1 MLVLRPV
8 ELTDLPQLQ
17 QLARDSLVGVTS
29 LPDDTECLREKILDS
44 CASFEKDVEGHGP
57 ENYFFV
63 LEDLTRE
70 RLVGCSEILATAG
83 FSEPFYSLRNRH
95 FTSASRELNIEH
107 GVPALSLCHDLSGHT
122 LLRGF
127 HIDAALVRTRFSE
140 LLSRARLLF
149 IAAHSQRFSEAVI
162 TEIVGFSS
170 DEGHSPFWDAVGKH
184 FFDLPYAEAERL
196 CGLESRTFLAEL
208 MPQYPI
214 YVPMLPQAAQDCIGR
229 IHPDGQEAFD
239 ILEREGFET
248 NSYIDLFDGGPTL
261 YARTPE
267 HPLHRPEPDRH
278 GETGLVHRCPWQL
291 SGEQRFAEGLS
302 RHRRRSGLP
311 GRATCEVERRDV
323 RRPERDRRQPDP
335 ADRPVSITR
344 PRAQRQRPS
353 RRAEGVAS

>member
-8 ELTDLPQLQ
+8 EQTDLPQLQ

-29 LPDDTECLREKILDS
+29 LPDDSERLREKIAGS
-44 CASFEKDVEGHGP
+44 CASFDSEAASQGP

-63 LEDLTRE
+63 LEDLDRQ

-83 FSEPFYSLRNRH
+83 FDEPFYSLRNRH

-127 HIDAALVRTRFSE
+127 HINAELVRTPFSE

-149 IAAHSQRFSEAVI
+149 IAAHTRRFAEAVI
-162 TEIVGFSS
+162 TELVGYS
-170 DEGHSPFWDAVGKH
+170 DEQGHSPFWDALGKH

-196 CGLESRTFLAEL
+196 CGLQSRTFLAEL

-248 NSYIDLFDGGPTL
+248 NSYIDLFDAGPTL
-261 YARTPE
+261 YARTSNIRSIARSQTATVQQKPQIDARGRYLLSNDALHGFRSIMAE
-267 HPLHRPEPDRH
+267 LDYQTDQPLSL
-278 GETGLVHRCPWQL
+278 T
-291 SGEQRFAEGLS
+291 
-302 RHRRRSGLP
+302 
-311 GRATCEVERRDV
+311 
-323 RRPERDRRQPDP
+323 P
-335 ADRPVSITR
+335 AMCAALNVTDGSPIRLI
-344 PRAQRQRPS
+344 AL
-353 RRAEGVAS
+353 

>member
-17 QLARDSLVGVTS
+17 QLARDSLLGVTS

-44 CASFEKDVEGHGP
+44 CASFEKDVEGQGP

-127 HIDAALVRTRFSE
+127 HIDAALVRTPFSE

-149 IAAHSQRFSEAVI
+149 IAAHSRRFAEAVI

-170 DEGHSPFWDAVGKH
+170 DEGQSPFWDAVGKH

-214 YVPMLPQAAQDCIGR
+214 YVPMLSQAAQDCIGR

-261 YARTPE
+261 YARTPGI
-267 HPLHRPEPDRH
+267 RSIAQSQ
-278 GETGLVHRCPWQL
+278 TGTARLDSSIDARGSFLVSNDSLKDYRAIVADLDYQTGQPVRL
-291 SGEQRFAEGLS
+291 STEMCAALNVTEGSPIRLIA
-302 RHRRRSGLP
+302 L
-311 GRATCEVERRDV
+311 
-323 RRPERDRRQPDP
+323 
-335 ADRPVSITR
+335 
-344 PRAQRQRPS
+344 
-353 RRAEGVAS
+353 

>member
-8 ELTDLPQLQ
+8 EQTDLPQLQ

-29 LPDDTECLREKILDS
+29 LPDDSERLRAKIAGS
-44 CASFEKDVEGHGP
+44 CASFASAAAAHGP

-63 LEDLTRE
+63 LEDLDDQ

-83 FSEPFYSLRNRH
+83 FDEPFYSLRNRH

-107 GVPALSLCHDLSGHT
+107 GVPALSLCHDLNDHT

-127 HIDAALVRTRFSE
+127 HIDANLVRTPFSE

-149 IAAHSQRFSEAVI
+149 MAAHAPRFAEAVI
-162 TEIVGFSS
+162 TEIVGYS
-170 DEGHSPFWDAVGKH
+170 DEEGHSPFWDALGKH
-184 FFDLPYAEAERL
+184 FFDLPYVEAERL
-196 CGLESRTFLAEL
+196 CGLQSRTFLAEL

-248 NSYIDLFDGGPTL
+248 NSYIDLFDAGPTL
-261 YARTPE
+261 YARTANIRSIARSQMATVQQQPQIDARGRYLLSNDA
-267 HPLHRPEPDRH
+267 LHGFRAMI
-278 GETGLVHRCPWQL
+278 
-291 SGEQRFAEGLS
+291 AEL
-302 RHRRRSGLP
+302 
-311 GRATCEVERRDV
+311 DY
-323 RRPERDRRQPDP
+323 QPDQPLSLTP
-335 ADRPVSITR
+335 AMCAALNVTDGSPIRLI
-344 PRAQRQRPS
+344 AL
-353 RRAEGVAS
+353 

>member
-29 LPDDTECLREKILDS
+29 LPDDSERLREKILDS
-44 CASFEKDVEGHGP
+44 CASFDKDVEGNGP

-63 LEDLTRE
+63 LEELSTGRLT
-70 RLVGCSEILATAG
+70 GCSEVLATAG

-107 GVPALSLCHDLSGHT
+107 GVPALSLCHDLSGHS

-127 HIDAALVRTRFSE
+127 HIDSALVRTPFSE

-149 IAAHSQRFSEAVI
+149 IAAHPARFSDAVI
-162 TEIVGFSS
+162 TEIVGYS
-170 DEGHSPFWDAVGKH
+170 DEQGQSPFWDAVGKH
-184 FFDLPYAEAERL
+184 FFDLPYVEAERL
-196 CGLESRTFLAEL
+196 CGLESRSFLAEL

-261 YARTPE
+261 YART
-267 HPLHRPEPDRH
+267 
-278 GETGLVHRCPWQL
+278 TGIRSIARSHTGAVQSVEAIDARGCYLVSNDSLRDF
-291 SGEQRFAEGLS
+291 RAIVAELAYTAGQPVGLS
-302 RHRRRSGLP
+302 AEMCAALN
-311 GRATCEVERRDV
+311 
-323 RRPERDRRQPDP
+323 
-335 ADRPVSITR
+335 VSDGSPIR
-344 PRAQRQRPS
+344 LIAL
-353 RRAEGVAS
+353 

>member
-8 ELTDLPQLQ
+8 EQTDLPQLQ

-29 LPDDTECLREKILDS
+29 LPDDSERLRAKIAGS
-44 CASFEKDVEGHGP
+44 CASFASAAEANGP

-63 LEDLTRE
+63 LEDLDSQ
-70 RLVGCSEILATAG
+70 RLLGCSEILATAG
-83 FSEPFYSLRNRH
+83 FDEPFYSLRNRH

-107 GVPALSLCHDLSGHT
+107 GVPALSLCHDLNDHT

-127 HIDAALVRTRFSE
+127 HIDANLVRTPFSE

-149 IAAHSQRFSEAVI
+149 IAAHAPRFAEAVI
-162 TEIVGFSS
+162 TEIVGYS
-170 DEGHSPFWDAVGKH
+170 DEAGNSPFWDALGKH

-196 CGLESRTFLAEL
+196 CGLQSRTFLAEL

-248 NSYIDLFDGGPTL
+248 NSYIDLFDAGPTL
-261 YARTPE
+261 YARTANIRSIARSQSATVQQRPQIDARGRYLLSNDA
-267 HPLHRPEPDRH
+267 LHGFRAIM
-278 GETGLVHRCPWQL
+278 
-291 SGEQRFAEGLS
+291 AEL
-302 RHRRRSGLP
+302 
-311 GRATCEVERRDV
+311 DF
-323 RRPERDRRQPDP
+323 QPDQPLSLTP
-335 ADRPVSITR
+335 AMCAALNVTDGSPIRLI
-344 PRAQRQRPS
+344 AL
-353 RRAEGVAS
+353 

>member
-8 ELTDLPQLQ
+8 ELTDLPELQ
-17 QLARDSLVGVTS
+17 RLAHESLVGVTS
-29 LPDDTECLREKILDS
+29 LPDDSECLREKILDS
-44 CASFEKDVEGHGP
+44 VRSFEQNVQRHGP

-63 LEDLTRE
+63 LEDQVAQ
-70 RLVGCSEILATAG
+70 RLAGCSEILATAG
-83 FSEPFYSLRNRH
+83 FNKPFYSLRNRH

-127 HIDAALVRTRFSE
+127 HIDAALERSAFSE

-149 IAAHSQRFSEAVI
+149 IAAHAQRFADAVI
-162 TEIVGFSS
+162 TEIVGYSS
-170 DEGHSPFWDAVGKH
+170 EDGHSPFWDAVGKH
-184 FFDLPYAEAERL
+184 FFDLPYVEAERL

-248 NSYIDLFDGGPTL
+248 NSYVDLFDGGPTL
-261 YARTPE
+261 YARNTSIRSISHSHTALVKTGAAIDARGRYLVSNDSLVDYRAIVAE
-267 HPLHRPEPDRH
+267 LDYNPDQAVALDA
-278 GETGLVHRCPWQL
+278 GMCSTLKV
-291 SGEQRFAEGLS
+291 SEGSPIRLIA
-302 RHRRRSGLP
+302 L
-311 GRATCEVERRDV
+311 
-323 RRPERDRRQPDP
+323 
-335 ADRPVSITR
+335 
-344 PRAQRQRPS
+344 
-353 RRAEGVAS
+353 

>member
-8 ELTDLPQLQ
+8 EPTDLPQLQ

-29 LPDDTECLREKILDS
+29 LPDDSERLGEKIAGSRDS
-44 CASFEKDVEGHGP
+44 FDSDGSAHGP

-63 LEDLTRE
+63 LEDLDNR

-83 FSEPFYSLRNRH
+83 YDEPFYSLRNRH

-127 HIDAALVRTRFSE
+127 HIDAALVRTPFSE

-149 IAAHSQRFSEAVI
+149 IAAHGQRFAEAVI
-162 TEIVGFSS
+162 TEIVGYS
-170 DEGHSPFWDAVGKH
+170 DEQGHSPFWDALGKH

-196 CGLESRTFLAEL
+196 CGLQSRTFLAEL

-214 YVPMLPQAAQDCIGR
+214 YVPMLSQAAQDCIGR

-248 NSYIDLFDGGPTL
+248 NSYIDLFDAGPTL
-261 YARTPE
+261 YARTANIRSIARSQTVTVCRQAQIDARGRYLLSNDA
-267 HPLHRPEPDRH
+267 LHGFRAI
-278 GETGLVHRCPWQL
+278 V
-291 SGEQRFAEGLS
+291 AELDYQ
-302 RHRRRSGLP
+302 P
-311 GRATCEVERRDV
+311 GQSLALTPAMCAALQVSDGASV
-323 RRPERDRRQPDP
+323 RLT
-335 ADRPVSITR
+335 AL
-344 PRAQRQRPS
+344 
-353 RRAEGVAS
+353 

>member
-8 ELTDLPQLQ
+8 EQTDLPQLQ

-29 LPDDTECLREKILDS
+29 LPDDSERLRAKIAAS
-44 CASFEKDVEGHGP
+44 CASFASAAAAHGP

-63 LEDLTRE
+63 LEDLDDQ

-83 FSEPFYSLRNRH
+83 FDEPFYSLRNRH

-127 HIDAALVRTRFSE
+127 HINAELVRTPFSE

-149 IAAHSQRFSEAVI
+149 IAAHTRRFAEAVI
-162 TEIVGFSS
+162 TELVGYS
-170 DEGHSPFWDAVGKH
+170 DEQGHSPFWDALGKH

-196 CGLESRTFLAEL
+196 CGLQSRTFLAEL

-248 NSYIDLFDGGPTL
+248 NSYIDLFDAGPTL
-261 YARTPE
+261 YARTSNIRSIARSQTATVQQKPQIDARGRYLLSNDALHGFRSIMAE
-267 HPLHRPEPDRH
+267 LDYQTDQPLSL
-278 GETGLVHRCPWQL
+278 T
-291 SGEQRFAEGLS
+291 
-302 RHRRRSGLP
+302 
-311 GRATCEVERRDV
+311 
-323 RRPERDRRQPDP
+323 P
-335 ADRPVSITR
+335 AMCAALNVTDGSPIRLI
-344 PRAQRQRPS
+344 AL
-353 RRAEGVAS
+353 

>member
-1 MLVLRPV
+1 MLALRPV

-17 QLARDSLVGVTS
+17 RLARESLVGVTS
-29 LPDDTECLREKILDS
+29 LPDDTERLRERILDS
-44 CASFEKDVEGHGP
+44 CASFDKDVQGHGP

-63 LEDLTRE
+63 LEDLSTRN
-70 RLVGCSEILATAG
+70 LVGCSEILATAG

-127 HIDAALVRTRFSE
+127 HIDAALVRTPFSE

-149 IAAHSQRFSEAVI
+149 IAAHSQRFAEAVI

-170 DEGHSPFWDAVGKH
+170 DDGRSPFWDAVGKH

-239 ILEREGFET
+239 ILELEGFET
-248 NSYIDLFDGGPTL
+248 NSYVDLFDGGPTL
-261 YARTPE
+261 YART
-267 HPLHRPEPDRH
+267 
-278 GETGLVHRCPWQL
+278 
-291 SGEQRFAEGLS
+291 SS
-302 RHRRRSGLP
+302 IRSIARSQIGTVKP
-311 GRATCEVERRDV
+311 GSPIDV
-323 RRPERDRRQPDP
+323 RGRYL
-335 ADRPVSITR
+335 VSNDSLKDY
-344 PRAQRQRPS
+344 RAIV
-353 RRAEGVAS
+353 AELDYNAGQSVVLSAEMCEALNVTEGSPIRLIAL

>member
-8 ELTDLPQLQ
+8 EQTDLPQLQ

-29 LPDDTECLREKILDS
+29 LPDDSERLREKIAAS
-44 CASFEKDVEGHGP
+44 CASFERDASAHGP

-63 LEDLTRE
+63 LEDLDDQ

-83 FSEPFYSLRNRH
+83 FDEPFYSLRNRH

-127 HIDAALVRTRFSE
+127 HINAELVRTPFSE

-149 IAAHSQRFSEAVI
+149 IAAHTRRFAEAVI
-162 TEIVGFSS
+162 TELVGYS
-170 DEGHSPFWDAVGKH
+170 DEQGHSPFWDALGKH

-196 CGLESRTFLAEL
+196 CGLQSRTFLAEL

-248 NSYIDLFDGGPTL
+248 NSYIDLFDAGPTL
-261 YARTPE
+261 YARTSNIRSIARSQTATVQQKPQIDARGRYLLSNDA
-267 HPLHRPEPDRH
+267 LHGFR
-278 GETGLVHRCPWQL
+278 
-291 SGEQRFAEGLS
+291 SIMAEL
-302 RHRRRSGLP
+302 
-311 GRATCEVERRDV
+311 DY
-323 RRPERDRRQPDP
+323 QPDQPLSLTP
-335 ADRPVSITR
+335 AMCAALNVTDGSPIRLI
-344 PRAQRQRPS
+344 AL
-353 RRAEGVAS
+353 

>member
-8 ELTDLPQLQ
+8 QLTDLPQLQ
-17 QLARDSLVGVTS
+17 RLARESLVGVTS
-29 LPDDTECLREKILDS
+29 LPDDSERLRDKILDS
-44 CASFEKDVEGHGP
+44 CTSFEQHVQSPGP

-63 LEDLTRE
+63 LEDSTTQKLA
-70 RLVGCSEILATAG
+70 GCSEILATAG

-95 FTSASRELNIEH
+95 FNSASRELNIEH

-127 HIDAALVRTRFSE
+127 HIDAALERTAFSE

-149 IAAHSQRFSEAVI
+149 IAAHARRFSDAVI
-162 TEIVGFSS
+162 TEIVGYSS
-170 DEGHSPFWDAVGKH
+170 NDGHSPFWDAVGKH
-184 FFDLPYAEAERL
+184 FFDLPYVEAERL

-248 NSYIDLFDGGPTL
+248 NSYVDLFDGGPTL
-261 YARTPE
+261 YARTAGIRSIARSHTASATPGSTIDA
-267 HPLHRPEPDRH
+267 RGRY
-278 GETGLVHRCPWQL
+278 LVSNDSL
-291 SGEQRFAEGLS
+291 ENF
-302 RHRRRSGLP
+302 
-311 GRATCEVERRDV
+311 RAIVADLDDV
-323 RRPERDRRQPDP
+323 AGQSVTLDAGMCTALRVSNGS
-335 ADRPVSITR
+335 PVRLI
-344 PRAQRQRPS
+344 AL
-353 RRAEGVAS
+353 

>member
-8 ELTDLPQLQ
+8 EQTDLPQLQ

-29 LPDDTECLREKILDS
+29 LPDDSERLREKIAGS
-44 CASFEKDVEGHGP
+44 CASFASAAEANGP

-63 LEDLTRE
+63 LEDLDSQ
-70 RLVGCSEILATAG
+70 RLLGCSEILATAG
-83 FSEPFYSLRNRH
+83 FDEPFYSLRNRH

-107 GVPALSLCHDLSGHT
+107 GVPALSLCHDLNDHT

-127 HIDAALVRTRFSE
+127 HIDANLVRTPFSE

-149 IAAHSQRFSEAVI
+149 IAAHAPRFAEAVI
-162 TEIVGFSS
+162 TEIVGYS
-170 DEGHSPFWDAVGKH
+170 DEAGNSPFWDALGKH

-196 CGLESRTFLAEL
+196 CGLQSRTFLAEL

-248 NSYIDLFDGGPTL
+248 NSYIDLFDAGPTL
-261 YARTPE
+261 YARTSNIRSIARSQTATVQQQSRIDARGRYLLSNDALHGFRAIMAE
-267 HPLHRPEPDRH
+267 LDFQTDQPLSL
-278 GETGLVHRCPWQL
+278 T
-291 SGEQRFAEGLS
+291 
-302 RHRRRSGLP
+302 
-311 GRATCEVERRDV
+311 
-323 RRPERDRRQPDP
+323 P
-335 ADRPVSITR
+335 AMCAALNVTDGSPIRLI
-344 PRAQRQRPS
+344 AL
-353 RRAEGVAS
+353 

>member
-8 ELTDLPQLQ
+8 KLTDLPELQ
-17 QLARDSLVGVTS
+17 RLARESLVGVTS
-29 LPDDTECLREKILDS
+29 LPDDADRLCERILDS
-44 CASFEKDVEGHGP
+44 CTSFETDVQAHGP

-63 LEDLTRE
+63 LEDPATE
-70 RLVGCSEILATAG
+70 RLAGCSEILATAG
-83 FSEPFYSLRNRH
+83 FNEPFYSLRNRH

-127 HIDAALVRTRFSE
+127 HIDAALVRTPYSE
-140 LLSRARLLF
+140 LLSRARLMF
-149 IAAHSQRFSEAVI
+149 IAAHSRRFAEAAI
-162 TEIVGFSS
+162 TEIVGYST
-170 DEGHSPFWDAVGKH
+170 DEGVSPFWDAVGKH

-208 MPQYPI
+208 MPHYPI

-261 YARTPE
+261 YAR
-267 HPLHRPEPDRH
+267 
-278 GETGLVHRCPWQL
+278 L
-291 SGEQRFAEGLS
+291 SGI
-302 RHRRRSGLP
+302 RSIVQSQTVT
-311 GRATCEVERRDV
+311 AK
-323 RRPERDRRQPDP
+323 
-335 ADRPVSITR
+335 S
-344 PRAQRQRPS
+344 
-353 RRAEGVAS
+353 VASIDARGRYLVSNDSLHNFRAIVAELDYNGGQTVGLDARMFAALGVTDTRQIRLIAL

>member
-44 CASFEKDVEGHGP
+44 CASFEKDVESHGP

-149 IAAHSQRFSEAVI
+149 IAAHARRFSEAVI

-170 DEGHSPFWDAVGKH
+170 DDGHSPFWDAVGKH
-184 FFDLPYAEAERL
+184 FFDLPYVEAERL

-214 YVPMLPQAAQDCIGR
+214 YVPMLPAAAQACIGR
-229 IHPDGQEAFD
+229 VHPDGQEAFD

-248 NSYIDLFDGGPTL
+248 NSYVDIFDGGPTL
-261 YARTPE
+261 HARIANIRSITQS
-267 HPLHRPEPDRH
+267 RVAVARQSAQIDAR
-278 GETGLVHRCPWQL
+278 GRYLVSNDSLLNYRAIVAEL
-291 SGEQRFAEGLS
+291 DLDAEGAVALS
-302 RHRRRSGLP
+302 PDMLAALGITD
-311 GRATCEVERRDV
+311 GERV
-323 RRPERDRRQPDP
+323 R
-335 ADRPVSITR
+335 V
-344 PRAQRQRPS
+344 
-353 RRAEGVAS
+353 VAL

>member
-1 MLVLRPV
+1 MLALRPV
-8 ELTDLPQLQ
+8 ALTDLPQLQ
-17 QLARDSLVGVTS
+17 RLARESLVGVTS
-29 LPDDTECLREKILDS
+29 LPDDTERLRERILDS
-44 CASFEKDVEGHGP
+44 CASFDKDVQGHGP

-63 LEDLTRE
+63 LEDLSTRQ
-70 RLVGCSEILATAG
+70 LVGCSEILATAG

-127 HIDAALVRTRFSE
+127 HIDAALVRTPFSE

-149 IAAHSQRFSEAVI
+149 IAAHSQRFAEAVI

-170 DEGHSPFWDAVGKH
+170 DDGRSPFWDAVGKH

-239 ILEREGFET
+239 ILECEGFET
-248 NSYIDLFDGGPTL
+248 NSYVDLFDGGPTL
-261 YARTPE
+261 YARTANI
-267 HPLHRPEPDRH
+267 RSIARSQ
-278 GETGLVHRCPWQL
+278 TGMAKPGSSIDARGRYLVSNDALKDYRAIVAELDYNAGQTVVL
-291 SGEQRFAEGLS
+291 SEDMCAALNVTEGSPIRLIA
-302 RHRRRSGLP
+302 L
-311 GRATCEVERRDV
+311 
-323 RRPERDRRQPDP
+323 
-335 ADRPVSITR
+335 
-344 PRAQRQRPS
+344 
-353 RRAEGVAS
+353 

>member
-8 ELTDLPQLQ
+8 EQTDLPQLQ

-29 LPDDTECLREKILDS
+29 LPDDSERLRAKIAAS
-44 CASFEKDVEGHGP
+44 CASFASAAAAHGP

-63 LEDLTRE
+63 LEDLDDQ

-83 FSEPFYSLRNRH
+83 FDEPFYSLRNRH

-127 HIDAALVRTRFSE
+127 HINAELVRTPFSE

-149 IAAHSQRFSEAVI
+149 IAAHTRRFAEAVI
-162 TEIVGFSS
+162 TELVGYS
-170 DEGHSPFWDAVGKH
+170 DEQGHSPFWDALGKH

-196 CGLESRTFLAEL
+196 CGLQSRTFLAEL

-248 NSYIDLFDGGPTL
+248 NSYIDLFDAGPTL
-261 YARTPE
+261 YARTSNIRSIARSQTATVQQKPQIDARGRYLLSNDA
-267 HPLHRPEPDRH
+267 LHGFR
-278 GETGLVHRCPWQL
+278 
-291 SGEQRFAEGLS
+291 SIMAEL
-302 RHRRRSGLP
+302 
-311 GRATCEVERRDV
+311 DY
-323 RRPERDRRQPDP
+323 QPDQPLSLTP
-335 ADRPVSITR
+335 AMCAALNVTDGSPIRLI
-344 PRAQRQRPS
+344 AL
-353 RRAEGVAS
+353 

>member
-29 LPDDTECLREKILDS
+29 LPDDSERLREKILDS
-44 CASFEKDVEGHGP
+44 CASFDKDVQGNGP

-63 LEDLTRE
+63 LEDLASQ
-70 RLVGCSEILATAG
+70 RLTGCSEILATAG

-95 FTSASRELNIEH
+95 FTSTSRELNIEH

-127 HIDAALVRTRFSE
+127 HIDAALVRTPFSE

-149 IAAHSQRFSEAVI
+149 IAAHSARFSEAVI
-162 TEIVGFSS
+162 TEIVGYS
-170 DEGHSPFWDAVGKH
+170 DDQGQSPFWDALGKH
-184 FFDLPYAEAERL
+184 FFDLPYVEAERL

-214 YVPMLPQAAQDCIGR
+214 YVPMLPKAAQECIGR

-261 YARTPE
+261 YARTANIRSIAHSHTGTAQPV
-267 HPLHRPEPDRH
+267 
-278 GETGLVHRCPWQL
+278 ETIDARGSYLVSNDSFKDYRAIITELDYTAGQPV
-291 SGEQRFAEGLS
+291 GLS
-302 RHRRRSGLP
+302 
-311 GRATCEVERRDV
+311 
-323 RRPERDRRQPDP
+323 
-335 ADRPVSITR
+335 ADLCAALNVTDGSPIRLI
-344 PRAQRQRPS
+344 AL
-353 RRAEGVAS
+353 

>member
-8 ELTDLPQLQ
+8 EQTDLPQLQ

-29 LPDDTECLREKILDS
+29 LPDDSERLREKISGS
-44 CASFEKDVEGHGP
+44 CASFASAAEANGP

-63 LEDLTRE
+63 LEDLDSQ
-70 RLVGCSEILATAG
+70 RLLGCSEILATAG
-83 FSEPFYSLRNRH
+83 FDEPFYSLRNRH

-107 GVPALSLCHDLSGHT
+107 GVPALSLCHDLNDHT

-127 HIDAALVRTRFSE
+127 HIDANLVRTPFSE

-149 IAAHSQRFSEAVI
+149 IAAHAPRFAEAVI
-162 TEIVGFSS
+162 TEIVGYS
-170 DEGHSPFWDAVGKH
+170 DEAGNSPFWDALGKH

-196 CGLESRTFLAEL
+196 CGLQSRTFLAEL

-248 NSYIDLFDGGPTL
+248 NSYIDLFDAGPTL
-261 YARTPE
+261 YARTSNIRSIARSQTATVQQQPRIDARGRYLLSNDALHGFRAIMAE
-267 HPLHRPEPDRH
+267 LDFQTDQPLSL
-278 GETGLVHRCPWQL
+278 T
-291 SGEQRFAEGLS
+291 
-302 RHRRRSGLP
+302 
-311 GRATCEVERRDV
+311 
-323 RRPERDRRQPDP
+323 P
-335 ADRPVSITR
+335 AMCAALNVTDGSPIRLI
-344 PRAQRQRPS
+344 AL
-353 RRAEGVAS
+353 

>member
-8 ELTDLPQLQ
+8 EQTDLPQLQ

-29 LPDDTECLREKILDS
+29 LPDDSERLREKIAGS
-44 CASFEKDVEGHGP
+44 CASFASAAAAHGP

-63 LEDLTRE
+63 LEDLDDQ
-70 RLVGCSEILATAG
+70 RLVGCSEILAKAG
-83 FSEPFYSLRNRH
+83 FDEPFYSLRNRH

-107 GVPALSLCHDLSGHT
+107 GVPALSLCHDLNDHT

-127 HIDAALVRTRFSE
+127 HIDAALVRTPFSE

-149 IAAHSQRFSEAVI
+149 IAAHATRFAEAVI
-162 TEIVGFSS
+162 TEIVGYS
-170 DEGHSPFWDAVGKH
+170 DEEGHSPFWDALGKH

-196 CGLESRTFLAEL
+196 CGLQSRTFLAEL

-248 NSYIDLFDGGPTL
+248 NSYIDLFDAGPTL
-261 YARTPE
+261 YARTSNIRSIAHSQTATVQQRPKIDARGRYLLSNDA
-267 HPLHRPEPDRH
+267 LHGFRAII
-278 GETGLVHRCPWQL
+278 
-291 SGEQRFAEGLS
+291 AEL
-302 RHRRRSGLP
+302 
-311 GRATCEVERRDV
+311 DF
-323 RRPERDRRQPDP
+323 QPDQPLSLTP
-335 ADRPVSITR
+335 AMCAALNVTDGSPIRLI
-344 PRAQRQRPS
+344 AL
-353 RRAEGVAS
+353 

>member
-29 LPDDTECLREKILDS
+29 LPDDSERLREKILDS
-44 CASFEKDVEGHGP
+44 CASFDKDVQGNGP

-63 LEDLTRE
+63 LEDLASQ
-70 RLVGCSEILATAG
+70 RLTGCSEILATAG

-95 FTSASRELNIEH
+95 FTSTSRELNIEH

-127 HIDAALVRTRFSE
+127 HIDAALVRTPFSE

-149 IAAHSQRFSEAVI
+149 IAAHSARFSEAVI
-162 TEIVGFSS
+162 TEIVGYS
-170 DEGHSPFWDAVGKH
+170 DDQGQSPFWDALGKH
-184 FFDLPYAEAERL
+184 FFDLPYVEAERL

-214 YVPMLPQAAQDCIGR
+214 YVPMLPKAAQECIGR

-261 YARTPE
+261 YARTANIRSIAHIHTGTAQPV
-267 HPLHRPEPDRH
+267 
-278 GETGLVHRCPWQL
+278 ETIDARGSYLVSNDSLKDYRAIITELDYTAGQPV
-291 SGEQRFAEGLS
+291 GLS
-302 RHRRRSGLP
+302 
-311 GRATCEVERRDV
+311 
-323 RRPERDRRQPDP
+323 
-335 ADRPVSITR
+335 ADLCAALNVTDGSPIRLI
-344 PRAQRQRPS
+344 AL
-353 RRAEGVAS
+353 